1 MKPTNEM
8 MRFSL
13 KNTKILA
20 LLAVLSALAAAGR
33 ILFAP
38 LPNIQPVTALVV
50 MLTLLCGVRF
60 GVLFATLTMVVSN
73 FVLGLGI
80 WTFGQV
86 LGYAFIALLTGLFLR
101 PYRQKIPLW
110 MMALFCGLMGFV
122 YGLIQALLIAPIYGF
137 AYFWVYYLAGLSFDT
152 LHATGNIVFYFVLAP
167 IFLPLLTRLLQK
179 YTC

>member
-1 MKPTNEM
+1 MKPTNQTFK
-8 MRFSL
+8 FSL

-50 MLTLLCGVRF
+50 MLTLLCGIRF
-60 GVLFATLTMVVSN
+60 GLLFATLTMVVSN

-80 WTFGQV
+80 WTIGQV
-86 LGYAFIALLTGLFLR
+86 LGYALIALLTGLLLC
-101 PYRQKIPLW
+101 PYRQKVPLW
-110 MMALFCGLMGFV
+110 GIALFCGLMGYV
-122 YGLIQALLIAPIYGF
+122 YGLAQALFIAPIYGF
-137 AYFWVYYLAGLSFDT
+137 SYFWVYYLAGLSFDT
-152 LHATGNIVFYFVLAP
+152 LHAIGNVAFYLVLAP
-167 IFLPLLTRLLQK
+167 IFFPLLTRLLQK